1 MNELL
6 SVTFDGS
13 ELTPDKPLKLER
25 NKRYLITI
33 IPEEVAPV
41 RNAWDLLENLTGT
54 VEAPEDWSVEHKGIA
69 SSLVGIAKTNAPA
82 PTDEEVKSILETR
95 LLQK

>member
-13 ELTPDKPLKLER
+13 VLTPDKPLKLER
-25 NKRYLITI
+25 NKRYLIAI
-33 IPEEVAPV
+33 VPEEVAPV
-41 RNAWDLLENLTGT
+41 QNAWDLLENLTGT
-54 VEAPEDWSVEHKGIA
+54 VEAPENWSVKHKGIA

-82 PTDEEVKSILETR
+82 PTDEEIKSILETR

>member
-13 ELTPDKPLKLER
+13 VLTPDQPLQLER

-33 IPEEVAPV
+33 VPEQVVPV
-41 RNAWDLLENLTGT
+41 QNAWDLLGNLMGT
-54 VEAPEDWSVEHKGIA
+54 VEAPEDWSAEHDHYLYGTPKIC
-69 SSLVGIAKTNAPA
+69 
-82 PTDEEVKSILETR
+82 
-95 LLQK
+95 

>member
-13 ELTPDKPLKLER
+13 VLTPDKPLKLER

-33 IPEEVAPV
+33 VPEEVAPV
-41 RNAWDLLENLTGT
+41 LNAWDLLENLTGT
-54 VEAPEDWSVEHKGIA
+54 VEAPEDWSAEHDHDLYGTPKRQTENE
-69 SSLVGIAKTNAPA
+69 S
-82 PTDEEVKSILETR
+82 
-95 LLQK
+95 

>member
-13 ELTPDKPLKLER
+13 VLTPDKPLKLER

-33 IPEEVAPV
+33 VPEEVVPV
-41 RNAWDLLENLTGT
+41 QNAWDLLENLTGT
-54 VEAPEDWSVEHKGIA
+54 VEAPEDWSAEHDHYLYGTPKRQ
-69 SSLVGIAKTNAPA
+69 SKNVS
-82 PTDEEVKSILETR
+82 
-95 LLQK
+95 

>member
-13 ELTPDKPLKLER
+13 VLTPDQPLKLER
-25 NKRYLITI
+25 NRRYLITI
-33 IPEEVAPV
+33 VPEQVVPV
-41 RNAWDLLENLTGT
+41 QNAWDLLENLTGT
-54 VEAPEDWSVEHKGIA
+54 VEAPEDWSVKYKGIA
-69 SSLVGIAKTNAPA
+69 SSIVGIAKTDAPA

>member
-13 ELTPDKPLKLER
+13 VLTPDKPLKLER

-33 IPEEVAPV
+33 VPEEVVPV
-41 RNAWDLLENLTGT
+41 QNAWDLLENLTGA
-54 VEAPEDWSVEHKGIA
+54 VEAPEDWSAEHDHYLYGTPKRQAENA
-69 SSLVGIAKTNAPA
+69 S
-82 PTDEEVKSILETR
+82 
-95 LLQK
+95 

>member
-13 ELTPDKPLKLER
+13 VLTPDKPLKLER

-33 IPEEVAPV
+33 VPEEVAPV
-41 RNAWDLLENLTGT
+41 LNAWDLLENLTGT
-54 VEAPEDWSVEHKGIA
+54 VETPEDWSAEHDHYLYGTPKRQTMNES
-69 SSLVGIAKTNAPA
+69 SSLYI
-82 PTDEEVKSILETR
+82 
-95 LLQK
+95 

>member
-13 ELTPDKPLKLER
+13 VLTQDNPLKLER

-33 IPEEVAPV
+33 VSEEVARV
-41 RNAWDLLENLTGT
+41 QNAWDLLENLTGT
-54 VEAPEDWSVEHKGIA
+54 VEAPEDWSVEHNHYY
-69 SSLVGIAKTNAPA
+69 L
-82 PTDEEVKSILETR
+82 R
-95 LLQK
+95 

>member
-13 ELTPDKPLKLER
+13 VLTPDKPLKLER

-33 IPEEVAPV
+33 VPEEVVPV
-41 RNAWDLLENLTGT
+41 QNAWDLLENLTGT
-54 VEAPEDWSVEHKGIA
+54 VEAPEDWSVKYKGIA
-69 SSLVGIAKTNAPA
+69 SSIVGIAKTDAPA
-82 PTDEEVKSILETR
+82 STDEEVKSILETR

>member
-33 IPEEVAPV
+33 VPEEAAPV

-54 VEAPEDWSVEHKGIA
+54 VEAPEDWSVEHKGI
-69 SSLVGIAKTNAPA
+69 LRQV
-82 PTDEEVKSILETR
+82 
-95 LLQK
+95 

>member
-13 ELTPDKPLKLER
+13 VLTPDKPLKLER

-33 IPEEVAPV
+33 VPEEVAAV
-41 RNAWDLLENLTGT
+41 QNAWYLLDNRT
-54 VEAPEDWSVEHKGIA
+54 VTSEAPYYGSAEHDHYLYGTPKRQA
-69 SSLVGIAKTNAPA
+69 ENES
-82 PTDEEVKSILETR
+82 
-95 LLQK
+95 

>member
-13 ELTPDKPLKLER
+13 VLTPDKPLKLER

-33 IPEEVAPV
+33 V
-41 RNAWDLLENLTGT
+41 
-54 VEAPEDWSVEHKGIA
+54 PEDWSTEHDHYLYGTPKRQA
-69 SSLVGIAKTNAPA
+69 ENVS
-82 PTDEEVKSILETR
+82 
-95 LLQK
+95 

>member
-13 ELTPDKPLKLER
+13 VLTPDKPLKFER

-33 IPEEVAPV
+33 VPEEVAPV
-41 RNAWDLLENLTGT
+41 QNAWDLLENLTGT
-54 VEAPEDWSVEHKGIA
+54 VEVSEDWSAEHDHYLYGTPKRQA
-69 SSLVGIAKTNAPA
+69 ENES
-82 PTDEEVKSILETR
+82 
-95 LLQK
+95 

>member
-13 ELTPDKPLKLER
+13 VLTPDQPLKLER
-25 NKRYLITI
+25 NRRYLITI
-33 IPEEVAPV
+33 VPEQVAPV
-41 RNAWDLLENLTGT
+41 QNAWDLLENLTGT
-54 VEAPEDWSVEHKGIA
+54 VEAPEDWSVKYKGIA
-69 SSLVGIAKTNAPA
+69 SSIVGIAKTDAPA